1 MNEVKAKAEMSLRAA
16 TWRRFK
22 RRKTAV
28 FGLCLYIAIT
38 LIAILSPFISPRDPN
53 TQDISKRLLPPN
65 PEFPFGTD
73 EFGRCI
79 LSRILYGGRISLSIG
94 IISVAISAGVGTL
107 LGLISGFYGGK
118 AEIVI
123 MRVVDIMLCFPGI
136 LLALIIVSTLG
147 RDIQYLMIAVGIS
160 GVPNYARMIRGAVLS
175 LKENEYIEAARAA
188 GASHLFIM
196 SHHILPNVLPIIIIL
211 TTLSLPGS
219 ILSASA
225 LSFIGLG
232 VQPPTA
238 EWGRMLGDGRA
249 YIDTAWWISTFPG
262 LMIFVTVISIN
273 LVGDGLRDALDPR
286 LKA

>member
-1 MNEVKAKAEMSLRAA
+1 MRIA

-22 RRKTAV
+22 RRKTAI
-28 FGLCLYIAIT
+28 FGLSLYAVII
-38 LIAILSPFISPRDPN
+38 LIAALAPYLSPHDPN
-53 TQDISKRLLPPN
+53 AQDIPKRLTPPSAES
-65 PEFPFGTD
+65 PLGTD

-79 LSRILYGGRISLSIG
+79 LSRVLFGGRISLYIG
-94 IISVAISAGVGTL
+94 VISVAISAGIGTL
-107 LGLISGFYGGK
+107 LGLISGFFGTK
-118 AEIVI
+118 VEAVI
-123 MRVVDIMLCFPGI
+123 MRIVDIMLCFPGI

-147 RDIQYLMIAVGIS
+147 RDIQYVMIAVGVS
-160 GVPNYARMIRGAVLS
+160 GVPNYARMVRGAVLTV
-175 LKENEYIEAARAA
+175 KENEYIEAARAA
-188 GASHLFIM
+188 GASSFSIIGRHV
-196 SHHILPNVLPIIIIL
+196 LPNIFAIIIIL

-219 ILSASA
+219 ILSAAA

-273 LVGDGLRDALDPR
+273 LFGDGLRDALDPR
-286 LKA
+286 LKT